1 MSNGNQE
8 QERLK
13 RLREKQLQDRD
24 PHVKQRQFQRIS
36 AQREKKYNKPHS
48 LKRMWSDITYAWK
61 GFFYGIVLGTLVL
74 LIVPLFWIFPWAEPF
89 SVSTIIVFA
98 IIGVIIGRAIDAR
111 EELKNLMR

>member
-74 LIVPLFWIFPWAEPF
+74 LIVPLFWIFPGQSLFLYQQLLFLRLLA
-89 SVSTIIVFA
+89 
-98 IIGVIIGRAIDAR
+98 
-111 EELKNLMR
+111 